1 MSFAVIGLGRMG
13 LRHVEAARRLGME
26 IIGAADINPIALQAV
41 QDQHGVANTACFTD
55 ANEMLKKVRPKALV
69 ISTTAPTHAQFVL
82 AAAELGVGYVLC
94 EKPIATSMVEAE
106 AMVSAC
112 DCSGTCLAVNHQMRY
127 MQINTKIKALI
138 GSQELGPLVSIVIAG
153 SNFGLA
159 MNVIHYFEKYRYF
172 TGESLCDVQAWF
184 EDTQL
189 ANPRGTQFSDRSG
202 RLLARCKSGLPMFI
216 DFSVSAG
223 SGINTIY
230 ICRNGQILVDELNG
244 DMRIIARQAQYRDLP
259 TTRYGTPVD
268 IFNVSNVSTDIVAAT
283 MALWDAFLAGHD
295 FPDGKTAIYALSCVV
310 AAHASHESSGRVINI
325 DDLGLMRERIFN
337 WA

>member
-1 MSFAVIGLGRMG
+1 M
-13 LRHVEAARRLGME
+13 
-26 IIGAADINPIALQAV
+26 
-41 QDQHGVANTACFTD
+41 
-55 ANEMLKKVRPKALV
+55 
-69 ISTTAPTHAQFVL
+69 
-82 AAAELGVGYVLC
+82 
-94 EKPIATSMVEAE
+94 
-106 AMVSAC
+106 
-112 DCSGTCLAVNHQMRY
+112 
-127 MQINTKIKALI
+127 
-138 GSQELGPLVSIVIAG
+138 
-153 SNFGLA
+153 
-159 MNVIHYFEKYRYF
+159 
-172 TGESLCDVQAWF
+172 CDVQAWF

-202 RLLARCKSGLPMFI
+202 RLLARCKNGLPMFI
-216 DFSVSAG
+216 DFSASAG
-223 SGINTIY
+223 SSINTIY
-230 ICRNGQILVDELNG
+230 ICRNGQIIVDELNG